1 MTTAGS
7 ISSSTTGSTLD
18 VPTLVSQLMT
28 VARQPIDK
36 LNTKTTSYQAQ
47 ISELGTLKSK
57 MAAFQ
62 TAAQALGS
70 SSSSSLLAATATSS
84 DTTALSATADST
96 SVAGTYTL
104 NVAKLAQA
112 QSLVAAGQASSSAT
126 IGDGTSTTITFDFGT
141 TTGSS
146 FVTNGSGTKSV
157 TINSSNNT
165 LQGIRD
171 AINAAGIGVTASIVN
186 DGSTGPPPTPYR
198 LVLTSS
204 SGASNSMKITTD
216 GANSSVDNLLA
227 YDPAG
232 TNSMAQIVAPQDAV
246 FDVNGLTIT
255 KSSNT
260 VTDAISGV
268 TLTLSNPTTK
278 AVTLTVGHDTS
289 TVASAVASFVTAYN
303 DLYTSM
309 KTDSAWGTASTST
322 SSTTST
328 TTKPPIL
335 AGDLTLRSLQT
346 QMRDIASTAAS
357 GGTYSYLFDAG
368 VSFKTDGTM
377 QLDSAK
383 LNSALSTNFSD
394 VANLFNSS
402 TGFGTRFNQ
411 FAASALTVGGSFDIH
426 TADINSKISDINN
439 QVATLETR
447 MTALQAQYTSQYS
460 ALDMLLTSMNSTSN
474 YLTSQFNA
482 MASQK

>member
-28 VARQPIDK
+28 VARQPIVA

-62 TAAQALGS
+62 SAAQALGS

-84 DTTALSATADST
+84 DTAALSATADST

-104 NVAKLAQA
+104 NVTKLAQA
-112 QSLVAAGQASSSAT
+112 QSLVAVGQASSTAT

-141 TTGSS
+141 TGST
-146 FVTNGSGTKSV
+146 FVSNGSGTK
-157 TINSSNNT
+157 TITIDSSNNT

-186 DGSTGPPPTPYR
+186 DGNAATPYR

-204 SGASNSMKITTD
+204 SGASNSMNITTD
-216 GANSSVDNLLA
+216 GANSSIDNLLA
-227 YDPAG
+227 YDHSVGG
-232 TNSMAQIVAPQDAV
+232 TMSLTQTVVPQNAA
-246 FDVNGLTIT
+246 FDVNGISIT

-260 VTDAISGV
+260 VTDAIPGV
-268 TLTLSNPTTK
+268 TLTLSNPTTQ
-278 AVTLTVGHDTS
+278 ATTLTVARNTGAVS
-289 TVASAVASFVTAYN
+289 SAVASFVLAYN
-303 DLYTSM
+303 DLYSSM

-322 SSTTST
+322 STSTST
-328 TTKPPIL
+328 TTTPPVL

-383 LNSALSTNFSD
+383 LNSAMSTNFSD

-411 FAASALTVGGSFDIH
+411 FATSALTVDGSFATH

-447 MTALQAQYTSQYS
+447 MTALQTQYTAQYS

-482 MASQK
+482 MASTK